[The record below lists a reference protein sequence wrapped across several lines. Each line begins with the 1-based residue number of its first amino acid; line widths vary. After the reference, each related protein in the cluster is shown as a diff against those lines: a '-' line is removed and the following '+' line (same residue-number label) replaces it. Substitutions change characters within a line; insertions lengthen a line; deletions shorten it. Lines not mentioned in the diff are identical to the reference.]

1 MIETN
6 KHNIFNETDNV
17 IKDIHKVSKEWS
29 SNILITGFT
38 GSGKTYLMQGI
49 TKENA
54 ILSHIDNR
62 ENFICNIKNNG
73 FIGLD
78 EIQIYSYERIEEFTA
93 LAKRM
98 KLVMVWVVQNQ
109 NLLSEQIKD
118 LIEKLNFIEVQI
130 ND

>member
-62 ENFICNIKNNG
+62 ENFICNIKNN
-73 FIGLD
+73 D
-78 EIQIYSYERIEEFTA
+78 
-93 LAKRM
+93 
-98 KLVMVWVVQNQ
+98 
-109 NLLSEQIKD
+109 
-118 LIEKLNFIEVQI
+118 
-130 ND
+130 